1 MIEKYCL
8 REDLSTSDPYDMW
21 KTSVGN
27 WVKDLFNCRR
37 GLGLLP
43 AAALTAIDTFVNNSV
58 RAFYDVQEYP
68 IVRALA
74 AMSLINLYR
83 DSNQQRHLDYAE
95 RHVAWL
101 INHACEGYSGYCWG
115 LGFRYPVAK
124 GIVYD
129 ANTPF
134 STVTPYVLEAIVRLR
149 QVTEGNRFNDV
160 LQGVFRFFDRDI
172 QVMEETDDYLAT
184 SYGPWPDRIAINSV
198 AYTMY
203 ALATLMATVDPADT
217 GRVRKKV
224 QKLYAYVKM
233 TQRDDGAW
241 FYSPQGRSF
250 IDCFHSCFVLKNII
264 KTNRLLGLE
273 GMRTVVESGYV
284 YLKSHLFDSRR
295 RLFVRF
301 SVSNKPGIVRYDL
314 YDNAEMLNLAVL
326 LNDTEMIEVLAESI
340 VKHFWRGGEVYSSI
354 DVFGVRRN
362 RNTLRWAVMPYVY
375 ALSEMGCGQL
385 PGANAVGPPDGTA
398 SMR

>member
-1 MIEKYCL
+1 
-8 REDLSTSDPYDMW
+8 
-21 KTSVGN
+21 
-27 WVKDLFNCRR
+27 
-37 GLGLLP
+37 
-43 AAALTAIDTFVNNSV
+43 
-58 RAFYDVQEYP
+58 
-68 IVRALA
+68 
-74 AMSLINLYR
+74 
-83 DSNQQRHLDYAE
+83 
-95 RHVAWL
+95 
-101 INHACEGYSGYCWG
+101 
-115 LGFRYPVAK
+115 
-124 GIVYD
+124 
-129 ANTPF
+129 
-134 STVTPYVLEAIVRLR
+134 
-149 QVTEGNRFNDV
+149 
-160 LQGVFRFFDRDI
+160 
-172 QVMEETDDYLAT
+172 
-184 SYGPWPDRIAINSV
+184 
-198 AYTMY
+198 MY